1 MPFTLIPPGKRKGN
15 TWFIVRGKVGG
26 KLREFSTKTRDPE
39 AARRFALNLE
49 LALLD
54 SGVPGAEAEVSFARA
69 AELYKSF
76 RNPAKLDCQ
85 RIDKIVAVLGDRT
98 VRSIQHAELVAA
110 ANDLYPGRKPETKN
124 RGVIKPAAAI
134 LHYAARNKWCEW
146 LRIERFEEA
155 TPATRAATAD
165 TARLLLA
172 ALAKE
177 IRDAT
182 TPRKKNLARKKRLL
196 ILWIFKHWNR
206 ISEPLTLRWKE
217 HIDLRE
223 RVYLLH
229 VSKSDQWKRKPIDE
243 EAFEALANE
252 PAKEREGWL
261 FPWRTRSGVYKW
273 LRPLCKSLK
282 IRFTPHMARHF
293 GGKELNRQGAGLK
306 TIMGAL
312 DHLDPQSSVRY
323 QDADIDIVREAMGR
337 VGKVGRATRRTTG
350 APVQNR
356 PRRGA

>member
-15 TWFIVRGKVGG
+15 SWYIVRGEVAG
-26 KLREFSTKTRDPE
+26 KRREFSTKTRDPE
-39 AARRFALNLE
+39 AARRFALELE

-54 SGVPGAEAEVSFARA
+54 GGVPGAEAEVTFARA

-76 RNPAKLDCQ
+76 RNPSKLECW
-85 RIDKIVAVLGDRT
+85 RIDKIVAALGDRP
-98 VRSIQHAELVAA
+98 VRSLQQADLVAA
-110 ANDLYPGRKPETKN
+110 AHDLYPGRKPETKN
-124 RGVIKPAAAI
+124 RAVIKPAAAI

-146 LRIERFEEA
+146 LRIERFAEA
-155 TPATRAATAD
+155 APVTRAATAEQ
-165 TARLLLA
+165 ARALLA

-177 IRDAT
+177 IRT
-182 TPRKKNLARKKRLL
+182 TKTPHRKRLARKKRLL

-206 ISEPLTLRWKE
+206 ISEPLKLRWE
-217 HIDLRE
+217 DHIDLAE

-243 EAFEALANE
+243 EVFEALANE
-252 PAKEREGWL
+252 PQKEREGWL
-261 FPWRTRSGVYKW
+261 FPWRTRSGVYTW
-273 LRPLCKSLK
+273 LRPLCKRLR
-282 IRFTPHMARHF
+282 IHFTPHMARHF

-323 QDADIDIVREAMGR
+323 QDADIDIVREAMGKMR
-337 VGKVGRATRRTTG
+337 RVGRARTRSSKRCG
-350 APVQNR
+350 R
-356 PRRGA
+356 P